1 MEIQKNFDLKNLNSF
16 NISAKTKYFYRFSSI
31 KELQNII
38 EYNKI
43 FKEKTI
49 ILGGGSNILFTKD
62 FDGLIIKN
70 EIKGVNIQSESP
82 RHVTIEVGA
91 GENWHNFVKWSVTN
105 NLSGIE
111 NLALIPGS
119 VGATPIQNIGA
130 YGMEVKNTIKK
141 VYYFDIE
148 TLSEKVLTNKE
159 CDFKYRDSI
168 FKNKFKNKFI
178 ITKVVFCLN
187 KEHANNS
194 NYGVINEELNK
205 LKMEPSLKSIFKAVI
220 NIRNQKLP
228 DPKKLGNSG
237 SFFKNPII
245 ENKKFQKLKQSYP
258 NIVGYPIKNGDI
270 KIAAGWLI
278 EKAGWKGY
286 TEGSAGVHKKQAL
299 VLVNYGQATG
309 KDILNL
315 SFKIKDSVKEKFD
328 IEITPEVNI
337 I

>member
-1 MEIQKNFDLKNLNSF
+1 MDLQKNFDLKNLNSF
-16 NISAKTKYFYRFSSI
+16 NISVKTKYFYKFSSI
-31 KELQNII
+31 NELQNIL
-38 EYNKI
+38 EYNKTL
-43 FKEKTI
+43 KEKTI

-70 EIKGVNIQSESP
+70 EIKGITIKSESKK
-82 RHVTIEVGA
+82 HVTIEVGA
-91 GENWHNFVKWSVTN
+91 GENWHDFVKWSVTN

-130 YGMEVKNTIKK
+130 YGMEVKNTITK
-141 VYYFDIE
+141 VYYFDIV
-148 TLSEKVLTNKE
+148 TQREKILANKK
-159 CDFKYRDSI
+159 CNFKYRDSI

-194 NYGVINEELNK
+194 NYGAINEELNK
-205 LKMEPSLKSIFKAVI
+205 LKMEPSLKSIFQAVI
-220 NIRNQKLP
+220 SIRNQKLP

-245 ENKKFQKLKQSYP
+245 KNQKFVILKKIHP
-258 NIVGYPIKNGDI
+258 NIVGYPMPSGDI
-270 KIAAGWLI
+270 KVAAGWLI
-278 EKAGWKGY
+278 EQAGWKGH
-286 TEGSAGVHKKQAL
+286 TEGSAGVHKNQAL
-299 VLVNYGQATG
+299 VLVNYGEATG
-309 KDILNL
+309 ENILDL
-315 SFKIKDSVKEKFD
+315 SIKIKNSIKEKFD
-328 IEITPEVNI
+328 IEITAEVNI

>member
-1 MEIQKNFDLKNLNSF
+1 MELQKNFNLKNLNSF
-16 NISAKTKYFYRFSSI
+16 NISAKTKYFYKFSSI
-31 KELQNII
+31 KELQDIL

-43 FKEKTI
+43 LKEKTM
-49 ILGGGSNILFTKD
+49 ILGGGSNILLTKD
-62 FDGLIIKN
+62 FNGLIIKN
-70 EIKGVNIQSESP
+70 EIKGINIKSESEK
-82 RHVTIEVGA
+82 HVTIEVGA

-130 YGMEVKNTIKK
+130 YGMEVKNTIRK
-141 VYYFDIE
+141 VYYLDIE
-148 TLSEKVLTNKE
+148 TLTEKFLTNKE
-159 CDFKYRDSI
+159 CIFKYRDSI

-194 NYGVINEELNK
+194 NYGAINEELKK
-205 LKMEPSLKSIFKAVI
+205 LKMEPSLKSIFQAVI
-220 NIRNQKLP
+220 RIRNQKLP
-228 DPKKLGNSG
+228 DPKILGNSG

-245 ENKKFQKLKQSYP
+245 KNQKFEIIKKTYP
-258 NIVGYPIKNGDI
+258 NIVGYPMQSGDI

-278 EKAGWKGY
+278 EQAGWKGY
-286 TEGSAGVHKKQAL
+286 TEGSVGVHKKQAL
-299 VLVNYGQATG
+299 VLVNYGESSG
-309 KDILNL
+309 KNILDL
-315 SFKIKDSVKEKFD
+315 SIKIKNSIKEKFN

>member
-49 ILGGGSNILFTKD
+49 ILGGGSNILLTKD

-70 EIKGVNIQSESP
+70 EIKGVNIQSESL

-141 VYYFDIE
+141 VYCLDIE
-148 TLSEKVLTNKE
+148 TQTEKVLTNKE

-194 NYGVINEELNK
+194 NYGAINEELNK
-205 LKMEPSLKSIFKAVI
+205 LKMEPSLKSIFQAVI
-220 NIRNQKLP
+220 SIRNQKLP

-245 ENKKFQKLKQSYP
+245 KNQKFVILKKIHP
-258 NIVGYPIKNGDI
+258 NIVGYPMPSGDI
-270 KIAAGWLI
+270 KVAAGWLI
-278 EKAGWKGY
+278 EQAGWKGH
-286 TEGSAGVHKKQAL
+286 TEGSAGVHKNQAL
-299 VLVNYGQATG
+299 VLVNYGEATG
-309 KDILNL
+309 ENILDL
-315 SFKIKDSVKEKFD
+315 SIKIKNSIKEKFD